1 MQVSG
6 ELCMRVA
13 TIASLGGSALLGLGA
28 LVVAKVWLPNQAPP
42 RVVQAAPV
50 QVGSPVVVAA
60 GPLAYGT
67 QLEAKHLK
75 VVRLP
80 PNVQPQGAYASIEQV
95 LQLDHGGAPV
105 VLIPIAEREPVLPQ
119 KLSGPGARPTVA
131 AEIRPGMRAFT
142 IGVTDVAGGGG
153 HVLPGDHVDVLT
165 TRDAAIGQEGASG
178 PRFMTDVVVQNV
190 RVLGMDLNADP
201 SSTKAA
207 VARTATLEVGVQD
220 AGKLALAGQTGTL
233 TLALRRPG
241 YVNIDPVRSTVA
253 ADLYSGGRPATRVV
267 SLAPRRAARPAAPA
281 RPSGSTITVVNGDKP
296 QSVQVPSERWGPGA

>member
-1 MQVSG
+1 M
-6 ELCMRVA
+6 
-13 TIASLGGSALLGLGA
+13 LGLGA
-28 LVVAKVWLPNQAPP
+28 LLVAKLWLPNQQAP
-42 RVVQAAPV
+42 RIAQAATPV
-50 QVGSPVVVAA
+50 QTGAPVVVAS

-67 QLEAKHLK
+67 ILEAKHLK

-80 PNVQPQGAYASIEQV
+80 PGVQPQGAYSSIAQV

-131 AEIRPGMRAFT
+131 AEIAPGKRAFT

-153 HVLPGDHVDVLT
+153 HILPGDHVDVLA
-165 TRDAAIGQEGASG
+165 TRDISVGQANATG
-178 PRFMTDVVVQNV
+178 PRFVTDVTVQNV

-207 VARTATLEVGVQD
+207 VARTATLEVDVAD

-241 YVNIDPVRSTVA
+241 YALTDPVRTTVTG
-253 ADLYSGGRPATRVV
+253 DLFSGGQPVSTNRVV
-267 SLAPRRAARPAAPA
+267 SLAPRRRAPARPAAPA
-281 RPSGSTITVVNGDKP
+281 PSFGSTIIVVHGDAP
-296 QSVQVPSERWGPGA
+296 TTQRVPSDGWGARQ

>member
-1 MQVSG
+1 
-6 ELCMRVA
+6 MRVA
-13 TIASLGGSALLGLGA
+13 TIASLGGSAVLGLGA
-28 LVVAKVWLPNQAPP
+28 LLVAKVWLPNQQTP
-42 RVVQAAPV
+42 RVAQAAPV
-50 QVGSPVVVAA
+50 QTGAPVVVAS

-67 QLEAKHLK
+67 ILEAKHLK

-80 PNVQPQGAYASIEQV
+80 PGVQPQGAYTSVAQV

-131 AEIRPGMRAFT
+131 AEIAPGKRAFT

-153 HVLPGDHVDVLT
+153 HILPGDHVDVLA
-165 TRDAAIGQEGASG
+165 TRDISVGQANATG
-178 PRFMTDVVVQNV
+178 PRFVTDVTVQNA

-207 VARTATLEVGVQD
+207 VARTATLEVDVAD

-241 YVNIDPVRSTVA
+241 YALTDPVRTTVIS
-253 ADLYSGGRPATRVV
+253 DLFAGRRAEPRVV
-267 SLAPRRAARPAAPA
+267 SVAPRRRAPARPAAAPVQA
-281 RPSGSTITVVNGDKP
+281 FGSTIIVVHGDAP
-296 QSVQVPSERWGPGA
+296 TTQRVPADGWSGRQ